1 MAKVNL
7 IALSQPSAISGCHT
21 AEELV
26 AYAARVSNPANQNNK
41 KTAKGLVKYLI
52 KEGHWS
58 PFEMVNVTME
68 IVTTRDIARQII
80 RHRSFSYQEFSQRYA
95 IPTDEVVFR
104 EARLQDEKNRQNSI
118 EVEDQKLQNEWRKQ
132 QEKVT
137 MATREAYNWAINNNI
152 AKEQERAV
160 LPEGNTESTL
170 YMAGSLRSWIHYCML
185 RMGNGT
191 QKEHIEI
198 ANMCWEILEVHFPNV
213 IQAVESIEGWKELSE

>member
-1 MAKVNL
+1 MIIKLAIAIRCRNL
-7 IALSQPSAISGCHT
+7 LQ
-21 AEELV
+21 
-26 AYAARVSNPANQNNK
+26 
-41 KTAKGLVKYLI
+41 YLI
-52 KEGHWS
+52 KHQHWS

-152 AKEQERAV
+152 AKEQARAV

-185 RMGNGT
+185 RMGNGP